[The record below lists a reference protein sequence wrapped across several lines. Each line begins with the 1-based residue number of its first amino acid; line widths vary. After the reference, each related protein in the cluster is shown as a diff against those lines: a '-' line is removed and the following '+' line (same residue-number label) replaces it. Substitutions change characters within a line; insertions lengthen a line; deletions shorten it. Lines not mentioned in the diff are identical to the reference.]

1 VHSSF
6 VEELLFRNK
15 MIKYYI
21 VEVKITGRMFD
32 VKSNVGLYCV
42 EWL

>member
-21 VEVKITGRMFD
+21 VEVKLTRRMFD
-32 VKSNVGLYCV
+32 VKPNVGLYCV
-42 EWL
+42 EGL